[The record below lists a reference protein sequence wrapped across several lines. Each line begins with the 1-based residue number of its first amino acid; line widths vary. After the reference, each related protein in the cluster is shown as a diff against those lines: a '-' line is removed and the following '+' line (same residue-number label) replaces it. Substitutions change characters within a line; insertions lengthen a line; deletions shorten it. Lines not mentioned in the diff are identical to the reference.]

1 MLVPIDLPY
10 PMSLVLFE
18 LFALGDFTVQ
28 TRPLTLQL
36 PSAEVH
42 TTLPPG
48 ELTLWYESTSS
59 SEPSG
64 KPDEWP
70 CKRGALVNSTHSMWQ
85 RADLS
90 SATSQRT
97 KMRSAWFA
105 PGHLSVLALS
115 SPLPPELGN
124 ERGSRQNCK
133 FAGPSSSSTSKQ
145 PQQAAAPRFP
155 WLIGATL
162 NCGLASLRAFRSS
175 PDIHECGAR
184 GAIFQSRRRSN
195 AKTPSNPTW
204 LCLTP

>member
-1 MLVPIDLPY
+1 MMLVPIDLPY

-70 CKRGALVNSTHSMWQ
+70 CKRGASMNSTQHV
-85 RADLS
+85 AAGVDLS
-90 SATSQRT
+90 SATRATFQD
-97 KMRSAWFA
+97 
-105 PGHLSVLALS
+105 ALS
-115 SPLPPELGN
+115 LVCAWPLLGSGFV
-124 ERGSRQNCK
+124 ESVTYR
-133 FAGPSSSSTSKQ
+133 
-145 PQQAAAPRFP
+145 P
-155 WLIGATL
+155 W
-162 NCGLASLRAFRSS
+162 
-175 PDIHECGAR
+175 
-184 GAIFQSRRRSN
+184 Q
-195 AKTPSNPTW
+195 
-204 LCLTP
+204 